1 MTLIGGDRWS
11 KVEIEGICRDFG
23 YTAMSTLWFKMFG
36 LNPKH
41 ANFHQ
46 VIDDDDAAMFMT
58 NLVQGH
64 EEIHIYV
71 DHLVDELEEL
81 EVEDIKPLE
90 VSQPSEKPSVELLGA
105 KVRNDQVLD
114 VVDLKVVEVND
125 SIDYNDHASYYEDE
139 VDSEGD
145 VSDHYYN

>member
-1 MTLIGGDRWS
+1 M
-11 KVEIEGICRDFG
+11 
-23 YTAMSTLWFKMFG
+23 MMF
-36 LNPKH
+36 
-41 ANFHQ
+41 A
-46 VIDDDDAAMFMT
+46 VMFMT

-71 DHLVDELEEL
+71 DHPVDEPEEL

-145 VSDHYYN
+145 VSDHYYDQATYEDDYNYNFDFYDNDDWHG